1 MNRYRPRKEQA
12 AAKKGGGE
20 DLSHVGQRLEG
31 DESLTN
37 IFEIDKRVPI
47 HKREVILKAS
57 RKHARS

>member
-12 AAKKGGGE
+12 AAKKRGGE

-37 IFEIDKRVPI
+37 IFEIDKRVLVY
-47 HKREVILKAS
+47 KREVILKAS
-57 RKHARS
+57 